1 MRWTLPAHP
10 LPAYRASSVVAFFS
24 ASFATFGGL
33 GRFIERLIPLQN
45 DSTLRDLVAAGDQV
59 FENRLVPVQACVRH
73 ELHPVPAR
81 RFVGRL
87 REPVPDRHVRL
98 ARHEIWTLRGGARTL
113 DRLVDQ
119 HPVGEIELE
128 VLLIEIE
135 VYRL

>member
-1 MRWTLPAHP
+1 MDASGPSSSRLSGLLSRRLLLRVLRNLRRP
-10 LPAYRASSVVAFFS
+10 RAIHREADT
-24 ASFATFGGL
+24 APE
-33 GRFIERLIPLQN
+33 RFHLAL
-45 DSTLRDLVAAGDQV
+45 DLVAAGDQV